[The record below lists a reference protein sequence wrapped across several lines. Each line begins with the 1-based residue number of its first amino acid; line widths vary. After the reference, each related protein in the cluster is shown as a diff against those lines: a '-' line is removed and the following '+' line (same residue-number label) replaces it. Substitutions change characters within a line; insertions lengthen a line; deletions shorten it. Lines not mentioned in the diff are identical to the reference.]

1 MPGAPASLFDTDFQS
16 VIDAARDHGVEPPTL
31 TASPADWRDQ
41 WIYFLIID
49 RFNNRLAAP
58 RHAPYDDPQFAGFQG
73 GTFRGVAAQVPY
85 LKELGAGA
93 IWISPALRNLA
104 CEPGSYHGYGIHDFL
119 RAEPRFA
126 ENPANADDELREL
139 VDAAHAAG
147 LYVILDIVLN
157 HAGTVFLYECN
168 PGDGHCHDQGGR
180 EATFHQS
187 PMDVLWRDSDG
198 VARHGSTPIEQLSGL
213 SRDGFVWPKELQRND
228 LFRRQGLPGPGDDTV
243 GDFASLRQFRSDS
256 NDVQRFLIR
265 AYQYVLARYDVDGFR
280 IDTLKYLKNDL
291 PRLFGNATRE
301 AALQDG
307 KRNFFTFGEVFDS
320 EETIARFI
328 GRQTRDR
335 SDLVGVDA
343 ALDFP
348 LRFVLPGV
356 VKGFASPAA
365 LAQMYQHRK
374 DVEKDVLSSHGDATR
389 FFVTFLDNHDVKER
403 IRFEDPAAP
412 TKFDA
417 QVTLGLAC
425 LFSLQGIPCVY
436 YGTEQGLHGRGSDE
450 AVREALWG
458 GPGFNVNSALYRDLK
473 QIAALRRAR
482 APLRY
487 GRQYFRPVSGDGVSY
502 SVSPFPGGIV
512 SFSRI
517 LNDEE
522 IVVVANTGSTQ
533 TLGIDV
539 IVDQNLSAPGD
550 RYVVLYSNNPAAV
563 APQPVAIRPGG
574 SVSVAEVDGS
584 VGTGPLNAIHVT
596 LGPMEVQ
603 ILGR

>member
-1 MPGAPASLFDTDFQS
+1 MTAMPASLFDTAFQV
-16 VIDAARDHGVEPPTL
+16 VIDAARDRGAQPPTL

-41 WIYFLIID
+41 WIYFLMID

-58 RHAPYDDPQFAGFQG
+58 RHAPFDDPQFAGFQG

-104 CEPGSYHGYGIHDFL
+104 AESGSYHGYGIHDFL

-126 ENPANADDELREL
+126 EDPARADDELREL
-139 VDAAHAAG
+139 VDTAHAAG
-147 LYVILDIVLN
+147 LYVVFDIVLN
-157 HAGTVFLYECN
+157 HVGTVFLYECD
-168 PGDGHCHDQGGR
+168 PDDGHCHDQGGR
-180 EATFHQS
+180 EATFHS
-187 PMDVLWRDSDG
+187 SALNVLWRDPDG
-198 VARHGSTPIEQLSGL
+198 VARQGSTAIEHLAGL
-213 SRDGFVWPKELQRND
+213 SRDAFVWPKELQRND

-243 GDFASLRQFRSDS
+243 GDFASLRQLRTDLD
-256 NDVQRFLIR
+256 DVQRFLIR
-265 AYQYVLARYDVDGFR
+265 AYQYVIARYDVDGFR

-291 PRLFGNATRE
+291 PRIFGNATRE
-301 AALQDG
+301 AALQYG

-320 EETIARFI
+320 EETIARFV

-348 LRFVLPGV
+348 LRFILPGV
-356 VKGFASPAA
+356 VKGFVSPAT
-365 LAQMYQHRK
+365 LAQMYHHRK
-374 DVEKDVLSSHGDATR
+374 DVERDVLSSHGDATR

-412 TKFDA
+412 LKFDA

-436 YGTEQGLHGRGSDE
+436 YGTEQGLHGRGTDE

-458 GPGFNVNSALYRDLK
+458 GPGFNRSSALYQELK
-473 QIAALRRAR
+473 RIAAIRRSR

-487 GRQYFRPVSGDGVSY
+487 GRQYFRPVSGDGVNY
-502 SVSPFPGGIV
+502 AVSPFQGGIV

-522 IVVVANTGSTQ
+522 VVVVANTSATRPRVV
-533 TLGIDV
+533 DV
-539 IVDQNLSAPGD
+539 IVDQNLSNTGD
-550 RYVVLYSNNPAAV
+550 RYSVLYSSNPSAAS
-563 APQPVAIRPGG
+563 PQLVVTRPFG
-574 SVSVAEVDGS
+574 SVNVAEVDGS
-584 VGTGPLNAIHVT
+584 VGTGPLNAIRVT